1 MNDTHFAGTAN
12 HIKVKLIAS
21 ADENDMKKREKF
33 MPDTF
38 KLGTKS
44 SIKYPRLI

>member
-1 MNDTHFAGTAN
+1 
-12 HIKVKLIAS
+12 
-21 ADENDMKKREKF
+21 MKKREKF

-44 SIKYPRLI
+44 SIKYPRLIWYRLTKSATNGTEIMSKS